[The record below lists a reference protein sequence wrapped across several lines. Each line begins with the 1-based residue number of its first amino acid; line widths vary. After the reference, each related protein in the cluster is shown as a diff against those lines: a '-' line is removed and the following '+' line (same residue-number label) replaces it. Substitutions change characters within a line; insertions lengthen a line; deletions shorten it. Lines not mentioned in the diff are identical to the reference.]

1 MPPLISIIVP
11 VYNVENMLKRC
22 VESIK
27 AQTFSDFE
35 LILIDDGSIDQS
47 GEICDAYEKTDNRII
62 AVHQQNQGSSAARNK
77 GLSMARG
84 TYLVFIDSDDWVEP
98 NHLQNMLDCLLNSH
112 AEMVISAF
120 YLESRKK
127 YWKLEENKPSKL
139 DAQTIINEYFTNKL
153 HAGLSNKMVSRELFV
168 KHNITF
174 PEYNFYED
182 MVVSTQLTIVASSIA
197 YCKHP
202 SYRYVYN
209 DFSMTNDIDEQT
221 RFTMFQEFINNMRL
235 IQDLPYIK
243 SHAELKNS
251 MNFLINYNKKGLAIY
266 TSNQQ
271 ILNKTMEMAP
281 DSITLRNIQKFS
293 DFLLYISS
301 KFHFHTPLIL
311 YMKTRMRV

>member
-22 VESIK
+22 VDSII
-27 AQTFSDFE
+27 AQTCPDFE
-35 LILIDDGSIDQS
+35 LILIDDGSQDKS
-47 GEICDAYEKTDNRII
+47 GEICDAYEKMDKRIMV
-62 AVHQQNQGSSAARNK
+62 VHQPNEGSSAARNK
-77 GLSMARG
+77 GLAFARG

-98 NHLQNMLDCLLNSH
+98 NHLQNMLDCLSATH
-112 AEMVISAF
+112 AEMVMSAF
-120 YLESRKK
+120 YIETLRKG
-127 YWKLEENKPSKL
+127 WKVEENKPSRL
-139 DAQTIINEYFTNKL
+139 DAPTIINEYFTNKL
-153 HAGLSNKMVSRELFV
+153 HAGLSNKMVLRELFV

-197 YCKHP
+197 YCKNP

-209 DFSMTNDIDEQT
+209 NSSMTNDMDEHT
-221 RFTMFQEFINNMRL
+221 RFKMFEDFVHNIQF

-243 SHAELKNS
+243 SHAEFKES
-251 MNFLINYNKKGLAIY
+251 INFLINYNKKGLAIY

-271 ILNKTMEMAP
+271 LLNKTMALLP
-281 DSITLRNIQKFS
+281 DSITLGNILKCS
-293 DFLLYISS
+293 DFLLYLSS